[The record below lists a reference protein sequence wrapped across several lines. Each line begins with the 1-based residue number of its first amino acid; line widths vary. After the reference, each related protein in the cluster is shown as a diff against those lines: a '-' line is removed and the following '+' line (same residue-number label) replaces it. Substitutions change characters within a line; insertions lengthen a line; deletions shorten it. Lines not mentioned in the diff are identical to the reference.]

1 VEDYDMPAGHRITT
15 VTAFAALAAIITLL
29 GSAAC
34 SSDATLDSGGAVPNS
49 EIDQTVASDAGESF
63 AADVSQFQD
72 NESFEENL
80 SAGAS
85 TFMAGRSGAGFGA
98 DSRTTAA
105 RTR

>member
-1 VEDYDMPAGHRITT
+1 
-15 VTAFAALAAIITLL
+15 
-29 GSAAC
+29 
-34 SSDATLDSGGAVPNS
+34 
-49 EIDQTVASDAGESF
+49 VASDAGESF

-85 TFMAGRSGAGFGA
+85 TFMAARSGAGSGA